1 MDQQKRED
9 LRVDD
14 VVFLIRMTMGRH
26 SDDLG
31 GLAWGPVPLGRLA
44 RCGGIFFGHE
54 NNRAAGKRVAA
65 CEAIGPAGTSVVK
78 AASAKW
84 RWRGRAG
91 TFACNSDQLV
101 GPLAAH
107 ETMSKAHR
115 ADRANRHKGQLA
127 APRPGQ
133 ADTSSAADRANVK

>member
-14 VVFLIRMTMGRH
+14 VVFLFRMSMGRH

-54 NNRAAGKRVAA
+54 NNRAAETRVAA

-78 AASAKW
+78 AASQSGGGEEDPHF
-84 RWRGRAG
+84 RLQFRSVGRTARS
-91 TFACNSDQLV
+91 T
-101 GPLAAH
+101 
-107 ETMSKAHR
+107 
-115 ADRANRHKGQLA
+115 
-127 APRPGQ
+127 
-133 ADTSSAADRANVK
+133 